1 MTGQTYNPNQAEAIA
16 TLDGPLL
23 VLSGAGT
30 GKTRVLTARLA
41 EILRQHRAYPSQILA
56 VTFTN
61 KAATE
66 MRHRV
71 EAMVGEDARD
81 LWLGT
86 FHGIAAK
93 ILRRHAALMQL
104 TANFTILDPDDQN
117 RVMKQCLRELGID
130 EKLTKPRYFLGII
143 DRWKDSGY
151 SPDQVPVGEKN
162 NRLVEMA
169 GKSSTVSH
177 LDVYRLYQ
185 NRLRQIDACDFGD
198 LLLMVVEI
206 FKNNRTV
213 LESYQNKFR
222 YIMVDEFQDTNRI
235 QYYFLRLLTE
245 YNKNLCCVGDDD
257 QSIYGWRGAEITNI
271 LNFEKDF
278 PKAKTIRLEQN
289 YRSTKH
295 ILGAAS
301 SLIAKNG
308 RRLGKSLWTEFDTGE
323 KVKIVTLE
331 DNRAESAWVA
341 EVIDTRQN
349 EQKPLSEVAI
359 LVRTSSQTRGFEES
373 LSYRAIPYRV
383 YGGLRFYERQEIRD
397 VIAYLRLIHHPA
409 DDLAFERI
417 INLPKR
423 GIGDTTFEALRA
435 RARAEESSM
444 IEASRNLVGM
454 TQSGAILSGD
464 NHDSK
469 DVKPAARRALLKF
482 LQSYGLWQERM
493 ASDSPLEFLTFLLHD
508 SGYQAMWEAELG
520 IEKESRL
527 ENLRELERA
536 MRDFTSIAEFLD
548 HVALV
553 MDTINDSSRQ
563 QVSIMTLHSSKGLE
577 FDTVFLPGWEEQ
589 LFPHSNALHDGQD
602 GLEEERRL
610 AYVGLTRARKLAV
623 VSWVK
628 RRQVYDQ
635 FLDRFPSRFLREIPA
650 EHCLMET
657 IIDGEVFVTDS
668 PRSEMNLGSQTVA
681 GSGGTPSLVQSNKQ
695 SAIGSSLSMAVGDR
709 VSHKMFGVGVIRV
722 KDGSHLTV
730 DFGGDFGVKKLIDA
744 YVKKI
749 D

>member
-1 MTGQTYNPNQAEAIA
+1 MTDQYNPRQAEAIA

-41 EILRQHRAYPSQILA
+41 EILRQEKAYPSQILA

-71 EAMVGEDARD
+71 EAMVGDDARD

-86 FHGIAAK
+86 FHGIAVK
-93 ILRRHAALMQL
+93 ILRRHAPLVNL
-104 TANFTILDPDDQN
+104 TTNFTIIDPDDQI
-117 RVMKQCLRELGID
+117 RIMKQCLKDLGID
-130 EKLTKPRYFLGII
+130 AKKSQPRFYLSII

-151 SPDQVPVGEKN
+151 SPELVPPDEKN
-162 NRLVEMA
+162 INHMEFSESTKPISVVEI
-169 GKSSTVSH
+169 
-177 LDVYRLYQ
+177 YRLYQ
-185 NRLRQIDACDFGD
+185 SRLRQIDACDFGD
-198 LLLMVVEI
+198 LLLMVVEL
-206 FKNNRTV
+206 FKTHPNI
-213 LESYQNKFR
+213 LETYQNKFR

-235 QYYFLRLLTE
+235 QYFFLRLLTE
-245 YNKNLCCVGDDD
+245 NNRNICCVGDDD

-278 PKAKTIRLEQN
+278 PNAKTIRLEQN

-295 ILGAAS
+295 ILGAATA
-301 SLIAKNG
+301 LIAKNG
-308 RRLGKSLWTEFDTGE
+308 RRLGKSLWTEIESGE
-323 KVKIVTLE
+323 RVKIVTLD
-331 DNRAESAWVA
+331 DNRAEASWIA
-341 EVIDTRQN
+341 EVIELLHT
-349 EQKPLSEVAI
+349 EKKPLSEIAI
-359 LVRTSSQTRGFEES
+359 LVRTSSQTRSFEDS
-373 LSYRAIPYRV
+373 LSYLAIPYRV
-383 YGGLRFYERQEIRD
+383 YGGLRFYEKQEIRD
-397 VIAYLRLIHHPA
+397 VIAYLRLISQPA

-423 GIGDTTFEALRA
+423 GVGDTTIEALRA
-435 RARAEESSM
+435 RARVENSSL
-444 IEASRNLVGM
+444 IETCHSLLSLDR
-454 TQSGAILSGD
+454 SGEIMNEMA
-464 NHDSK
+464 HDTK
-469 DVKPAARRALLKF
+469 DIKPAAKRALMKF
-482 LQSYGLWQERM
+482 MESFVLWQKRL
-493 ASDSPLEFLTFLLHD
+493 ATDSPSDFLAFLLHD
-508 SGYQAMWEAELG
+508 SGYQPMWEAEVG

-527 ENLRELERA
+527 DNLRELQRA
-536 MRDFTSIAEFLD
+536 MRDFGSIAEFLD

-553 MDTINDSSRQ
+553 MDTINDSTRQ

-589 LFPHSNALHDGQD
+589 LFPHSNALFDGQD

-610 AYVGLTRARKLAV
+610 AYVGLTRARKQAV

-650 EHCLMET
+650 EHSESAVIL
-657 IIDGEVFVTDS
+657 DGELYEASVPRAAAPPIASGREVTGLQS
-668 PRSEMNLGSQTVA
+668 PM
-681 GSGGTPSLVQSNKQ
+681 KQ
-695 SAIGSSLSMAVGDR
+695 SAIGSAFALAVGDR
-709 VSHKMFGVGVIRV
+709 VSHKMFGVGVICV
-722 KDGSHLTV
+722 KEGSHLTV
-730 DFGGDFGVKKLIDA
+730 DFGNDFGLKKLIDA
-744 YVKKI
+744 YVKKL